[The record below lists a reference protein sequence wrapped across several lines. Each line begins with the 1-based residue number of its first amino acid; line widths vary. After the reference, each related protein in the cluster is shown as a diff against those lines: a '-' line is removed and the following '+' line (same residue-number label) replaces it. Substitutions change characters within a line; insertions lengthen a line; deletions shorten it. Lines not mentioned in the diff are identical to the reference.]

1 MQKIYSLSFAFF
13 SLVMTLLNPV
23 SPLRAAIIT
32 ERNDL
37 FLYLPDYATF
47 RGTSYAPG
55 IDSCWI
61 PYGTYTGG
69 SGSTEYTR
77 VTSNLVGVVYSA
89 YDGLFERDSDRY
101 KDPWNLYWRNHFPSN
116 STMRVFDWLNR
127 GHYGEEKTIEE
138 VLAFVEIEN
147 DEWWHPG
154 AGQGYY
160 HRGILHNYG
169 SRALDALTGNTA
181 PPIATSWSETLPF
194 RAEDSNVW
202 VNVFPSFDSLLYDSH
217 IWVAPTNADV
227 RPRYSHGAVQDHWYA
242 GFWSS
247 PSDFESVVGEDFE
260 KSANALAEVLWSIPT
275 PFTIEDVLSYD
286 TGWKYNHPPVETNS
300 YWMVNGQKLSL
311 HYDEKD
317 DYGWVLKRWWS
328 DELFED
334 EYGEY
339 ELNIVYDN
347 GTAPNWS
354 FYKYYFGYNPYLAML
369 WEGQD
374 EGNLDFMD
382 GYDSRTGQDYV
393 AYRISQYDDAD
404 DYVHWRNMTTRLDWK
419 RLGIICQFERQ
430 SEITMWGGAE
440 GYLPFLRSEATR
452 RKGFEAQYS
461 VPSLTIPDS
470 GPGTVLA
477 SVTTSDLAWTQITN
491 SITNVVSKIGICY
504 PSARLTIPSLD
515 GIVTPEPIKEGNIPL
530 YFPDDNM
537 RWVIEAAVNSA
548 VGSDISTMTSATLYV
563 SGPCSLSTAGNEVIF
578 KMTWVDVTEA
588 GGRIWSYYQSPEFRG
603 SATGLTVSNLVITY
617 RQDIK
622 KTSLASYTRC
632 EPQERIEVIT
642 NMIAN
647 YVIAPYSNEWNHIA
661 FAEPYAWEI
670 MVDAKGSGISSLA
683 SSLDRGRDYCDE
695 YPFKWDELLQLS
707 RTGVCE
713 CTRQFR
719 LAPSL
724 VRASS
729 FRDFAEMWLN
739 SWLRLDAEVKER
751 MSVVGGVDIMS
762 AAERTDI
769 GDDEVN
775 RVQSRYDEKL
785 DVTHFIEL
793 ACPQSATVYV
803 SAYVSVVSGAVDSVE
818 VSEFGWFN
826 PERGSWETFP
836 HTPDGWEIAHAG
848 FVSEGTSASVDLTV
862 DNPPARVD
870 AHQSPLSR
878 VIMRFKNLR
887 NPNL

>member
-1 MQKIYSLSFAFF
+1 MKRISIF
-13 SLVMTLLNPV
+13 LVLAASALH
-23 SPLRAAIIT
+23 AAIIT
-32 ERNDL
+32 EQNDL
-37 FLYLPDYATF
+37 YLYLPDYATF
-47 RGTSYAPG
+47 RGTSAAPG

-89 YDGLFERDSDRY
+89 YDGLFERDYYRY
-101 KDPWNLYWRNHFPSN
+101 KNPWNLYWRNYFPSN

-160 HRGILHNYG
+160 HRGILYHYG
-169 SRALDALTGNTA
+169 SRALDLLTGNTA

-202 VNVFPSFDSLLYDSH
+202 VNVFPAFDSLLYDSY

-227 RPRYSHGAVQDHWYA
+227 RPRYSHEAVQDHWYA

-247 PSDFESVVGEDFE
+247 PADFGSVVGEDFN
-260 KSANALAEVLWSIPT
+260 KSADALAEVLWSTPT
-275 PFTIEDVLSYD
+275 PITIEDVLSYD

-300 YWMVNGQKLSL
+300 YW
-311 HYDEKD
+311 
-317 DYGWVLKRWWS
+317 
-328 DELFED
+328 
-334 EYGEY
+334 
-339 ELNIVYDN
+339 
-347 GTAPNWS
+347 
-354 FYKYYFGYNPYLAML
+354 
-369 WEGQD
+369 
-374 EGNLDFMD
+374 
-382 GYDSRTGQDYV
+382 
-393 AYRISQYDDAD
+393 AD

-430 SEITMWGGAE
+430 SEITMSGGAE

-477 SVTTSDLAWTQITN
+477 SVTTSDLVWTQITN

-504 PSARLTIPSLD
+504 PSARLKVPSLD

-530 YFPDDNM
+530 YFPDDNI
-537 RWVIEAAVNSA
+537 RWVIEDAVNSA
-548 VGSDISTMTSATLYV
+548 VGSDISTMTSDTLYV

-588 GGRIWSYYQSPEFRG
+588 GGRSWSYYQSPEFRG

-632 EPQERIEVIT
+632 EPQERIDVIT

-647 YVIAPYSNEWNHIA
+647 YVIVPYSNEWNHIA
-661 FAEPYAWEI
+661 FVEPYAWEI
-670 MVDAKGSGISSLA
+670 MVDAKGRGISSLA
-683 SSLDRGRDYCDE
+683 SSLDRGRDSGDE
-695 YPFKWDELLQLS
+695 YPFKWDELLRLS

-762 AAERTDI
+762 AAERTDF

-878 VIMRFKNLR
+878 AIMRFKNLR
-887 NPNL
+887 DPNL